1 MKEKYYT
8 PDISEFHIGFEYE
21 FKPRIRN
28 GIIAFIENR
37 HEYSSNY
44 KKDVF
49 CSQKT
54 IEEILSLTYDSP
66 TDLDDIGQYIK
77 DGAVR
82 VKYLNQEDIES
93 LGFDLDST
101 VKQESF
107 YIKGNIMNDNEYQLI
122 YRDKEGTTEIY
133 STNNNNN
140 PNSFYGIIKNKSEL
154 KKILKQIGL

>member
-8 PDISEFHIGFEYE
+8 PDISELYIGFEGLQVKFNLNRGWSDY
-21 FKPRIRN
+21 
-28 GIIAFIENR
+28 FIESVDDLKCYEVN
-37 HEYSSNY
+37 
-44 KKDVF
+44 V
-49 CSQKT
+49 
-54 IEEILSLTYDSP
+54 IES
-66 TDLDDIGQYIK
+66 
-77 DGAVR
+77 R
-82 VKYLNQEDIES
+82 VPYLNQEDIES